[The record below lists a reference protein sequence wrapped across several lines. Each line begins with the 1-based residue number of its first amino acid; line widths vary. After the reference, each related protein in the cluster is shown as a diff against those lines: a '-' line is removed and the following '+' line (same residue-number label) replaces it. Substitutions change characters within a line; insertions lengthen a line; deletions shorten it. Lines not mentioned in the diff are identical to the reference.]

1 MLEEQL
7 EAQLEASGAKICFA
21 HHRLPA
27 SAISSVTSSSASV
40 ASCGGS
46 TATLINNNNSQK
58 HHHKFLVNVH
68 KHKLYNKAAAKLN
81 TTNMKELNLLIASP
95 TVGLDECRDKAAE
108 HATTVVIPY
117 SEMERDDNHPRIEY
131 EKQPGKEARAPA
143 LSLAGVMSQV
153 LAAVS
158 VSLGSM
164 VVGFS
169 SAYTSPAIASM
180 NSNASSL
187 HVTPQ
192 EESWIGSLMPLCALF
207 GGIAG
212 GPLIETIGRR
222 TTILS
227 TAIPFIL
234 SFLLIASATNVATIL
249 AGRSISGFCV
259 GIASLALPVY
269 LGETVQPEVRGTL
282 GLLPTTFGNSGILIC
297 FIAGK
302 YLDWSLLAMLG
313 AAIPVPF
320 LLCMFLIPETPRWFI
335 EKGKHQKARKALQ
348 WLRGRNTDVSY
359 EFSEIEKSNKDAEKC
374 ENESAFKELFS
385 AKYSRPLIISIGLMF
400 FQQLSGINAVI
411 FYTVSI
417 FKDAGST
424 IDENLSTIIVGIVN
438 MGSTFVAT
446 MLIDRL
452 GRKILLYVSSTLM
465 TITLLILGTFFYAK
479 NVMNVD
485 TTEYGWVPLGSF
497 VVFVIGFSIGF
508 GPIPWLMLGEILPA
522 KIRGTAAAL
531 ATGFNWSCTFLVT
544 KSFQDL
550 KAVVG
555 QHGAFWMFGVICL
568 FGLFF
573 VILLVP
579 ETQGKSLED
588 IERNLTGCGKDK
600 VPVRTVRRMSSI
612 ANLKPLPSSI

>member
-1 MLEEQL
+1 
-7 EAQLEASGAKICFA
+7 
-21 HHRLPA
+21 
-27 SAISSVTSSSASV
+27 
-40 ASCGGS
+40 
-46 TATLINNNNSQK
+46 
-58 HHHKFLVNVH
+58 
-68 KHKLYNKAAAKLN
+68 
-81 TTNMKELNLLIASP
+81 MKELNLLIASP
-95 TVGLDECRDKAAE
+95 TVGLDECRDKVPGQLT
-108 HATTVVIPY
+108 TTVVIPY
-117 SEMERDDNHPRIEY
+117 SEMERDDKHNIEY
-131 EKQPGKEARAPA
+131 EKQPPQPHKQPPTA
-143 LSLAGVMSQV
+143 LSLAAIMPQV

-320 LLCMFLIPETPRWFI
+320 LLCMFLIPETPRWFV
-335 EKGKHQKARKALQ
+335 EKGKQQRARKALQ
-348 WLRGRNTDVSY
+348 WLRGNNTDVSY

-465 TITLLILGTFFYAK
+465 TITLLILGTFFYVK
-479 NVMNVD
+479 NVMQID

-544 KSFQDL
+544 KSFSDL
-550 KAVVG
+550 KAILG

-568 FGLFF
+568 FGLVF

-588 IERNLTGCGKDK
+588 IERNLTGSGKDK